1 MATTTETRTV
11 ATETRIE
18 RGASLARGPA
28 LILGTILLGIVGA
41 IFGGAMFQ
49 QLGYAGVTGVNLP
62 SILIAAIGAVLVLVV
77 FHAIRGQRTTA

>member
-1 MATTTETRTV
+1 MG
-11 ATETRIE
+11 I
-18 RGASLARGPA
+18 LAW
-28 LILGTILLGIVGA
+28 LIVGLIAGFIGSKIVNHSGEGLVRDILLGIVGA
-41 IFGGAMFQ
+41 IIGGAIFQ